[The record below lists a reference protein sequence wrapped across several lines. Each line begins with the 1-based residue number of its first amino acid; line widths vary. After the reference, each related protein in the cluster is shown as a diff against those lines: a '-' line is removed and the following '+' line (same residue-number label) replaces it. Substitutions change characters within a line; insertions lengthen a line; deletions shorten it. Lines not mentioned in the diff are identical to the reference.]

1 MHSRFR
7 ILCAIALVVSTTA
20 GAQVWKSA
28 RWERGLKDRYD
39 ARIDVVYSRVATIDN
54 KLDVYIP
61 RDVQGLRPVL
71 IWIHGGGWGRLSKDS
86 VSGQLIP
93 FLERDWV
100 VVNVDY
106 RLTPQAPAPA
116 AVIDCRCALRWVL
129 ERSDELKA
137 DPERIVV
144 SGSSAGGHLA
154 LMTGMLPPDSPMD
167 TDCARPP
174 ARVAAIVNFY
184 GITDVAD
191 LLGTANRRGYAVKWL
206 GEGPD
211 RESLARSVSPLTYV
225 RAGLPPVFT
234 IHGDADPTVPYG
246 HAVRLHRAL
255 DDAGVPNRLY
265 TVPGGLHGKF
275 SKEQARAILDAVAEF
290 LSQREIVAED
300 DLPRGSEQ

>member
-1 MHSRFR
+1 MYARFS
-7 ILCAIALVVSTTA
+7 ILCTLAMALSATA

-39 ARIDVVYSRVATIDN
+39 ARIDVVYSRTDTIDS

-61 RDVQGLRPVL
+61 RDAQGPRPVL

-93 FLERDWV
+93 FLERNWV

-129 ERSDELKA
+129 EWAEELKA

-167 TDCARPP
+167 TKCAGPSARP
-174 ARVAAIVNFY
+174 AAIVNFY

-191 LLGTANRRGYAVKWL
+191 LLGTANRRGYAVQWL

-211 RESLARSVSPLTYV
+211 RESLALSVSPLTYV
-225 RAGLPPVFT
+225 RTDMPPVFT
-234 IHGDADPTVPYG
+234 IHGDADPTVPYT

-275 SKEQARAILDAVAEF
+275 SKEQAASILDAVAEF
-290 LSQREIVAED
+290 LRERGIIADE
-300 DLPRGSEQ
+300 DLPRGSKQ